1 MASVRITNNLR
12 DEIFRAAKK
21 AYTLAHP
28 QVEASTNFVSLVKQ
42 AVQNSP
48 QQKYLRHCV
57 EKGVEMGIDKQK
69 EGQTLMPKE
78 AEGITRVR
86 LGRTEEPGWCE
97 IKFNTPIEFLTSK
110 TNPYYRDSTIYIDD
124 LAPQDQPEIL
134 DLFLKLRED
143 EREHYSNSSDYHQSI
158 RDLLDKCTTL
168 KQLFEIWPAA
178 ESLVDQKYIQK
189 MHTKVTRVK
198 RAEQIKEEI
207 NFDPTIANQAVL
219 TAKMLGA

>member
-12 DEIFRAAKK
+12 DEISTAAEK
-21 AYTLAHP
+21 AYQLANP
-28 QVEASTNFVSLVKQ
+28 KPEASTEFISLTKQ
-42 AVQNSP
+42 AIQNSP
-48 QQKYLRHCV
+48 QQKYLRHCL
-57 EKGVEMGIDKQK
+57 EKGVEMGIDKQNNG
-69 EGQTLMPKE
+69 EALMPKKVE
-78 AEGITRVR
+78 NVTSIR
-86 LGRTEEPGWCE
+86 LERDVESDWCE
-97 IKFNTPIEFLTSK
+97 IKFNTPVEYLSKENTSW
-110 TNPYYRDSTIYIDD
+110 YRDTKVYIDN
-124 LAPQDQPEIL
+124 LALQDQSEIL
-134 DLFLKLRED
+134 DLFLKLVGD
-143 EREHYSNSSDYHQSI
+143 NKEHTSNAFEYRRSI
-158 RDLLDKCTTL
+158 NQLLTKCTTL